1 MRKRV
6 VSVCGGRVVWD
17 VFKDFAGFPYRRGFG
32 GSIDREE
39 IPLFRDFACSLA
51 NRDEIR
57 IKCDLAAG
65 DLRQAP

>member
-1 MRKRV
+1 VR
-6 VSVCGGRVVWD
+6 GGRVVWGD
-17 VFKDFAGFPYRRGFG
+17 FKDFADFPYRDVFR
-32 GSIDREE
+32 GSIDTEE

-57 IKCDLAAG
+57 IKCDLAGG

>member
-1 MRKRV
+1 M
-6 VSVCGGRVVWD
+6 
-17 VFKDFAGFPYRRGFG
+17 VFEDFVEFPYRDGSG
-32 GSIDREE
+32 GPIDPEE

-57 IKCDLAAG
+57 IKCDLAGG

>member
-1 MRKRV
+1 VR
-6 VSVCGGRVVWD
+6 GGRVVWGD
-17 VFKDFAGFPYRRGFG
+17 FRDFADFPYRDVFG
-32 GSIDREE
+32 GSIDSEE

-57 IKCDLAAG
+57 IKCDLAGG